1 MQSDR
6 QSLLIYP
13 VRVFDRPRTDRIA
26 NQAGACSVAL
36 LVQVHERWPERPPET
51 DAVPHSARDAARV
64 IPVLYPEDSNAR
76 VEDWTGEPD
85 GHLHAAAWLD
95 KPATQAAR

>member
-51 DAVPHSARDAARV
+51 DAVPHSAETPRESFLFCIRKTRMRG
-64 IPVLYPEDSNAR
+64 LK
-76 VEDWTGEPD
+76 TG
-85 GHLHAAAWLD
+85 
-95 KPATQAAR
+95 PANPMATCTPQLGSISPLLRRHD